1 MGIASIL
8 SRLTAKAELIDGM
21 MSTVGV
27 RDEFSHMQGGAEA
40 LRLAT
45 MRCMSCSKPGAC
57 ASWLSEHETA
67 AEAPDFC
74 RNQDLFVR
82 LRETIDSRAG

>member
-1 MGIASIL
+1 MGLASIL
-8 SRLTAKAELIDGM
+8 SRLTAKAELVDGM
-21 MSTVGV
+21 MAAVGV
-27 RDEFSHMQGGAEA
+27 RDEIAQMQGGAGA

-57 ASWLSEHETA
+57 ASWLSEHNTA

-74 RNQDLFVR
+74 RNHDLFAR
-82 LRETIDSRAG
+82 CANHRFTGSG